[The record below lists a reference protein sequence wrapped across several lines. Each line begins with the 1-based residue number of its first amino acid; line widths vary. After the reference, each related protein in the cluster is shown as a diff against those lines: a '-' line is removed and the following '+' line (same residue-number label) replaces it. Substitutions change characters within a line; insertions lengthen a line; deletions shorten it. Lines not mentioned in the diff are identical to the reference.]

1 MCGAFVCKVYVVKF
15 LLGDMKIFS
24 LCNFKERSK
33 ITIAAIIYFLGEKK
47 EADSDSGSIFTYSII
62 VL

>member
-1 MCGAFVCKVYVVKF
+1 MCGAFVRKAYVVKF

-33 ITIAAIIYFLGEKK
+33 ITIAAIIYFLGEK
-47 EADSDSGSIFTYSII
+47 SLS
-62 VL
+62 